1 MLRVQADSQMNCTSL
16 VLNDGIPMMIEPILL
31 DSNGDNIAD
40 LFGVNVNQTKGNYS
54 WDIKSKVESRP
65 VYNGIQNRW
74 KKDIVPYFSN
84 WAKNTF

>member
-1 MLRVQADSQMNCTSL
+1 MFRVQADSQMNCTSL

-54 WDIKSKVESRP
+54 WDLKSMLTLQILKYQSVCFSR
-65 VYNGIQNRW
+65 IE
-74 KKDIVPYFSN
+74 
-84 WAKNTF
+84 